1 VAAFVD
7 CSSRLRVLYASCVSL
22 NTFSRIVFDPQP
34 ATVRIT
40 LQNPPLN
47 VIDIAMMEEL
57 SHAIS
62 LFEEQKSISV
72 LVLQGSE
79 RAFSAGVDVAA
90 HTPDKVSEMLTKFH
104 AVFRALVSSQKVL
117 VAGVR
122 GQCLGGGAELA
133 MMCDVVISADTATWG
148 FPEIS
153 LGCYPPV
160 AATALATI
168 IGQKRAAELILTG
181 RKVSGHEALSMG
193 LASAMVASAE
203 VSDKVE
209 AVIAQL
215 VTLSP
220 AALAATKKAMYVWD
234 AMHFDKGLARAEKI
248 YLEELMQTED
258 AREGIQAFL
267 DKRPP
272 RWKSL

>member
-1 VAAFVD
+1 M
-7 CSSRLRVLYASCVSL
+7 LYPSCVYL
-22 NTFSRIVFDPQP
+22 NAFSRIVFDPQP
-34 ATVRIT
+34 PTVRIT
-40 LQNPPLN
+40 LQNPPIN

-62 LFEEQKSISV
+62 LFEEQSSISV

-90 HTPDKVSEMLTKFH
+90 HTHDKVPEMLTKFH

-122 GQCLGGGAELA
+122 GHCLGGGAELA
-133 MMCDVVISADTATWG
+133 MMCDVVVTADTATWG

-181 RKVSGHEALSMG
+181 RKFSGHEALSMG

-209 AVIAQL
+209 GVVAQL
-215 VTLSP
+215 ATLSP
-220 AALAATKKAMYVWD
+220 TALAATKRAMYVWD
-234 AMHFDKGLARAEKI
+234 AMHFDKGLARAEEI

-258 AREGIQAFL
+258 AREGITAFL
-267 DKRPP
+267 KKRKPTFTG
-272 RWKSL
+272 K